1 MAQNDKANPILVS
14 NKALQQPQ
22 EATEKI
28 LTTTGTILY
37 ANEFSGINPVAMPD
51 DWKAA
56 LNSDYGETGNNIII
70 QLQQKVQQMADGP
83 WYVDSRDGVLYIHNR
98 KFQEPSVA
106 DYTYQSENGELLNV
120 TFETQYVTKVI
131 RASTST
137 GIDFNKGLQTE
148 VVGMGQTNV
157 RMADQTYLEYFDPQT
172 GSYKPQSAINA
183 YNAGKLSYESLM
195 TLNERVKQFRKTS
208 TSAFTASQWDQI
220 KAINKRKTEEQRR
233 AQQEYT
239 DQKWEEYKAASYYY
253 GNADA
258 IYREKGITETL
269 ETKDLEANVTE
280 FLTGVYG
287 AQGGLVQAELEDA
300 ARNGTLDGIL
310 KNRFQSTT
318 YTFTNRR
325 KGDGGATVEAWTKTK
340 WGHDS
345 NGSIN
350 RDQIDRN
357 PYVRR
362 IGDMS
367 NDGYFPVF
375 TKTQVE
381 ATVSGYRLLRAYY
394 SRKYG
399 TSIDQDL
406 SRRVLASANGSRK
419 ITEKKLMAKALV
431 VGRPSLQT
439 SQVIT
444 LHNVGKKWSGSWYIK
459 KCVHRLEGS
468 SGYTVELE
476 LTRHKAIEG
485 HSAAVQSNSHGHS
498 TAGRNNGGKVSTK
511 ALTSMNLTSAEST
524 YFNAASTTKK
534 EDLIIL
540 KMAGVNDAVVPKGN
554 TGDLS
559 RTNKIR
565 FDMVRTPTTEERM
578 KYGRAAAQAVDS
590 GIKTTHK

>member
-70 QLQQKVQQMADGP
+70 QLQQKIQQMADGP

-106 DYTYQSENGELLNV
+106 DYTYQSENGELLKV

-137 GIDFNKGLQTE
+137 GIDPNKGLQTE

-172 GSYKPQSAINA
+172 GAYKPQSAINA

-195 TLNERVKQFRKTS
+195 TLNERVKQSRN

-220 KAINKRKTEEQRR
+220 KAINKRKAEEQRR

-239 DQKWEEYKAASYYY
+239 DQKWEEYQAANYA

-325 KGDGGATVEAWTKTK
+325 RGDGGATVEAWTKTR

-345 NGSIN
+345 NGHIS
-350 RDQIDRN
+350 RDEVDRN
-357 PYVRR
+357 PYVHRT
-362 IGDMS
+362 GEMS

-399 TSIDQDL
+399 ISIDQDL

-498 TAGRNNGGKVSTK
+498 TAGRNNGGEASSK
-511 ALTSMNLTSAEST
+511 ALTNMNLTSAEST
-524 YFNAASTTKK
+524 YFNAASSTKK

-540 KMAGVNDAVVPKGN
+540 KMAGVNDAVVPRGN

-559 RTNKIR
+559 RTNQIS

>member
-1 MAQNDKANPILVS
+1 MAQKDKANPILVS

-37 ANEFSGINPVAMPD
+37 ANEFSGISPVAMPD

-70 QLQQKVQQMADGP
+70 QLQQKIQQMSDGP

-98 KFQEPSVA
+98 KFQEPPVA
-106 DYTYQSENGELLNV
+106 EYTYQSENGELLQV
-120 TFETQYVTKVI
+120 TFETQYVTKII

-137 GIDFNKGLQTE
+137 GINPNKGLQTE
-148 VVGMGQTNV
+148 VVGMGQINV
-157 RMADQTYLEYFDPQT
+157 RMPDYTYLEYFDPQT
-172 GSYKPQSAINA
+172 GAYKPQSAINA
-183 YNAGKLSYESLM
+183 YNAGKLSYSSLL
-195 TLNERVKQFRKTS
+195 TLNERVKQHRGNNR
-208 TSAFTASQWDQI
+208 SAFTTSQWNQI
-220 KAINKRKTEEQRR
+220 KAINKRKAEEQRR
-233 AQQEYT
+233 AQQAYT
-239 DQKWEEYKAASYYY
+239 DQKYEEYQAA
-253 GNADA
+253 GWNADA
-258 IYREKGITETL
+258 KYREMGITETL

-280 FLTGVYG
+280 FLAGIYG
-287 AQGGLVQAELEDA
+287 SQGGLVQAELEAA

-325 KGDGGATVEAWTKTK
+325 RGDGGATVEAWTKTL
-340 WGHDS
+340 WGHGS
-345 NGSIN
+345 NGHIS
-350 RDQIDRN
+350 RDEVDRN
-357 PYVRR
+357 PYVHRT
-362 IGDMS
+362 GEMS

-399 TSIDQDL
+399 PSIDQDL
-406 SRRVLASANGSRK
+406 SRRVLASANSSRK

-459 KCVHRLEGS
+459 KCVHKIEGS

-485 HSAAVQSNSHGHS
+485 HSAAVQSNHHGHS
-498 TAGRNNGGKVSTK
+498 TAGRNNGGVVSAK
-511 ALTSMNLTSAEST
+511 SLTNMNLTSAEST
-524 YFNAASTTKK
+524 YFNAASSTKK

-559 RTNKIR
+559 RTHKIS
-565 FDMVRTPTTEERM
+565 FDMVRTPTAEERK
-578 KYGRAAAQAVDS
+578 KYGRAAARAVDS